1 MQNNINVLWEQ
12 YYHTTPLTFWEFVQK
27 FELLKSL
34 FPCVENAL
42 KKFDKLSKNLSTY
55 PSEIYIQGA
64 VGIGKGV
71 YCTLI
76 FLYRI
81 YLFLLLKDPYEALHL
96 APSVPIHAVF
106 IGPRANQTLKGIVN
120 FIESAGSTVF
130 GITQILSVSESTRTM
145 IINYSSEPNL
155 INFWAEKGMNNEI
168 TFRSKYGNSI
178 SLKVIKSAA
187 DLIGTQPLISYF
199 ESSDSDLYKSLI
211 NRVGDRLGLAEKIM
225 FSTIIVDKEPNNL
238 YSDILD
244 QTIQEKENC
253 INTLVERFVPLFYK
267 DCYTAEDKLKVESC
281 YKISLDSGKI
291 VKANTDTDGSNWVKF
306 PKMWNNINLFEKASE
321 NPEVFIRDIIGL
333 PILAPFSCEYKI
345 TDALSALQTVRKLIK
360 GYNMQMTF
368 EKNGFY
374 LSVPELDT
382 KLKVY

>member
-145 IINYSSEPNL
+145 IINYSSESNL

-199 ESSDSDLYKSLI
+199 ESSDSDLYKNLI
-211 NRVGDRLGLAEKIM
+211 NRMSSRLGLAEKMM

-244 QTIQEKENC
+244 QIIQEKENC

-267 DCYTAEDKLKVESC
+267 DCYTEEDKLKVESC
-281 YKISLDSGKI
+281 YKISLNSGKI

-360 GYNMQMTF
+360 DYNMQMTF

>member
-120 FIESAGSTVF
+120 FIESAESTVF

-145 IINYSSEPNL
+145 IINYSSESNL

-199 ESSDSDLYKSLI
+199 ESSDSDLYKNLI
-211 NRVGDRLGLAEKIM
+211 NRVSSRLGLAEKMM

-244 QTIQEKENC
+244 QIIQEKENC

-267 DCYTAEDKLKVESC
+267 DCYTEEDKLKVESC
-281 YKISLDSGKI
+281 YKISLGSGKI

-360 GYNMQMTF
+360 DYNMQMTF

>member
-1 MQNNINVLWEQ
+1 MQNNTKVLWEQ
-12 YYHTTPLTFWEFVQK
+12 YYHTTPLTFWEFVQEFK
-27 FELLKSL
+27 SLKSL
-34 FPCVENAL
+34 FPCIENAL

-64 VGIGKGV
+64 AVIGKGV

-145 IINYSSEPNL
+145 IINYSSESNL

-199 ESSDSDLYKSLI
+199 ESSDSDLYKNLI
-211 NRVGDRLGLAEKIM
+211 NRVSSRLGLAEKMM
-225 FSTIIVDKEPNNL
+225 FSTIIVDKEPNNRRKHHF
-238 YSDILD
+238 D
-244 QTIQEKENC
+244 QIIQEKENC

-267 DCYTAEDKLKVESC
+267 DCYTEEDKLKVESC
-281 YKISLDSGKI
+281 YKISLNSGKI

-360 GYNMQMTF
+360 DYNMQMTF

>member
-1 MQNNINVLWEQ
+1 MQNNTKVLWEQ
-12 YYHTTPLTFWEFVQK
+12 YYHTTPLTFWEFVQEFK
-27 FELLKSL
+27 SLKSL
-34 FPCVENAL
+34 FPCIENAL

-64 VGIGKGV
+64 AVIGKGV

-145 IINYSSEPNL
+145 IINYSSESNL

-199 ESSDSDLYKSLI
+199 ESSDSDLYKNLI
-211 NRVGDRLGLAEKIM
+211 NRVSSRLGLAEKMM

-244 QTIQEKENC
+244 QIIQEKENC

-267 DCYTAEDKLKVESC
+267 DCYTEEDKLKVESC
-281 YKISLDSGKI
+281 YKISLNSGKI

-360 GYNMQMTF
+360 DYNMQMTF